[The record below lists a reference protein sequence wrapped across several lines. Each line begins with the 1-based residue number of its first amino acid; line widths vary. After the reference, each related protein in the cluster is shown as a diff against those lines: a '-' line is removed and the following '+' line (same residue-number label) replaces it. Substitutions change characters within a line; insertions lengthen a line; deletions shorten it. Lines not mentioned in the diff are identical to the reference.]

1 MISLPIEVQLYILKY
16 LNFNELISVKQ
27 TNSYFCNLISK
38 YERELARRKF
48 YSFSLKNKNEL
59 YSDNVIDLP
68 SSNFKLNL
76 TDQLK
81 EKWEAAIDKSTRLFS
96 HSSKKLFICMSQTDD
111 RNSPYYILKLP
122 NLPNN
127 FKQMIIIRYWLEQLF
142 KCDFEY
148 CNFGT
153 VVFNPEMINILFDND
168 KTISLQ
174 FNIECPTLIAGKKTF
189 RNVLK
194 FYLNHLSNSEYLKI
208 VLYHVDITEHR
219 INILFNIMI
228 NKGNKKFL
236 KISAECYEIA
246 KLCDLIIEHIITSKD
261 CSNMVPKITLWSSYF
276 PDFKLNER
284 AENVEIDDSDDPDII
299 YTRYQIANIYNPKVR
314 FSFENVDIAA
324 SAIYYIDIRKM
335 EE

>member
-1 MISLPIEVQLYILKY
+1 MISLPLEVQLRILKY
-16 LNFNELISVKQ
+16 LNFNELFAVKQ
-27 TNSYFCNLISK
+27 TNSYFYNLISK
-38 YERELARRKF
+38 YERELARMKF
-48 YSFSLKNKNEL
+48 YFLSLCNKKEL
-59 YSDNVIDLP
+59 AYSENVIDLR
-68 SSNFKLNL
+68 STNFEFNL
-76 TDQLK
+76 TAQLK
-81 EKWEAAIDKSTRLFS
+81 EKWQAAIDKSTRLFL
-96 HSSKKLFICMSQTDD
+96 HSSKKLFIYDKDS
-111 RNSPYYILKLP
+111 RYYILKLP

-127 FKQMIIIRYWLEQLF
+127 FKQMIIIRYWLERLF
-142 KCDFEY
+142 KCDFET
-148 CNFGT
+148 CHFET

-168 KTISLQ
+168 KKISLQ

-194 FYLNHLSNSEYLKI
+194 FYSNHLSNSEYLKI

-246 KLCDLIIEHIITSKD
+246 KLYDLIIEHIITAKD
-261 CSNMVPKITLWSSYF
+261 CSNM
-276 PDFKLNER
+276 LNER

>member
-27 TNSYFCNLISK
+27 TNSYFSNLISK
-38 YERELARRKF
+38 YEGELARRKF

-127 FKQMIIIRYWLEQLF
+127 FKQMIIIRCWLERLF
-142 KCDFEY
+142 KCDFVS

-153 VVFNPEMINILFDND
+153 VVFNPEIINILFDND

-208 VLYHVDITEHR
+208 VFIP
-219 INILFNIMI
+219 
-228 NKGNKKFL
+228 
-236 KISAECYEIA
+236 C
-246 KLCDLIIEHIITSKD
+246 
-261 CSNMVPKITLWSSYF
+261 
-276 PDFKLNER
+276 
-284 AENVEIDDSDDPDII
+284 
-299 YTRYQIANIYNPKVR
+299 
-314 FSFENVDIAA
+314 
-324 SAIYYIDIRKM
+324 
-335 EE
+335 